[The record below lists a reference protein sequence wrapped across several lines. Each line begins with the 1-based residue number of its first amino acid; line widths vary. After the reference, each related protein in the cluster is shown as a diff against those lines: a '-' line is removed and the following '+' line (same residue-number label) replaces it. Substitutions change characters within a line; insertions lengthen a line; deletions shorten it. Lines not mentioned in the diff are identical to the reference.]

1 MASPAMRRHDARMTD
16 EASKRPA
23 DVEPEPAEASADG
36 PKSNEPSPKTP
47 SEAPAEELR
56 KALDHLGRAAASFRD
71 RYVNDEKVH
80 EVTEKARVGA
90 EHLTADAEKAV
101 RKAGGVLDE
110 LAVDAEQSLTKV
122 AHEAE
127 KALREAQKTAAPALR
142 RGLARLS
149 EIIEGKSDSTASSPE
164 ERDDDERPRDDA
176 ESKDE
181 RRD

>member
-1 MASPAMRRHDARMTD
+1 MRRHHARMTD
-16 EASKRPA
+16 EESKRPA
-23 DVEPEPAEASADG
+23 DLEPEPAATAEEPEGS
-36 PKSNEPSPKTP
+36 EPSRKAP

-71 RYVNDEKVH
+71 RYVSDEKVH

-90 EHLTADAEKAV
+90 EHLTADAEKVV

-110 LAVDAEQSLTKV
+110 LAVDAEQSITKV

-164 ERDDDERPRDDA
+164 EHADDEHPSDDA
-176 ESKDE
+176 EGKSE